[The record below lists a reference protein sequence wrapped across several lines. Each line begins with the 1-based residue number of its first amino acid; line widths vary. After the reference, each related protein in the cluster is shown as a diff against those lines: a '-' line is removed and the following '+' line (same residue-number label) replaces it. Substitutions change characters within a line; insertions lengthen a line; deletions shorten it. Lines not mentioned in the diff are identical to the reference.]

1 MERTDNI
8 LVYGPSKP
16 NSLSSTEAWL
26 KPTASLVGLGEKLG
40 VDSWIGQLTCCGL
53 CQESFSQE
61 QWDPSKSVGGS

>member
-1 MERTDNI
+1 
-8 LVYGPSKP
+8 
-16 NSLSSTEAWL
+16 LSSTEAWL